1 MLFPN
6 LISLLYL
13 WISRARQ
20 RRRLRMLE
28 PRELKDIGVDRQQA
42 LHEARKPCWRA

>member
-13 WISRARQ
+13 WLSRARQ
-20 RRRLRMLE
+20 RRRLKMLE
-28 PRELKDIGVDRQQA
+28 PWELRDIGINRRQA
-42 LHEARKPCWRA
+42 LDEARKPCWRS